1 MKRKIEYEAR
11 FATKD
16 QKIILREYA
25 KETVVSWSNGKEK
38 KIFKGEEGMWR
49 ADDFIKV
56 RWPDRRVTS
65 SSSKLLSAKEVEEYK
80 KKMNIFF

>member
-25 KETVVSWSNGKEK
+25 KETVVSWSKGKEK

-56 RWPDRRVTS
+56 RWPNRQVTFTS
-65 SSSKLLSAKEVEEYK
+65 SKSLSAKEIEEYEK
-80 KKMNIFF
+80 R